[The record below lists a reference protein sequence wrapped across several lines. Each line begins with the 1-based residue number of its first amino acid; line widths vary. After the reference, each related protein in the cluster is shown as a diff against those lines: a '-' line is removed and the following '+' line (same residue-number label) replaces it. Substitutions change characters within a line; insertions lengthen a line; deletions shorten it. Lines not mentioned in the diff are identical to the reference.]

1 MNFEIQIPGYEF
13 EYVPTPL
20 ASGGVGM
27 YIDNTLEY
35 IVLGKCAND
44 AFQALWIEII
54 NRNKKNII
62 CGIIYR
68 QHNDPN
74 RFINYLDE
82 TVEKFSLTGK
92 SLCVMGDFNVDL
104 FKSDTCNYAQNFL
117 LSCHSYSLLPSIDK
131 PSRIYNDWAT
141 LIDNILV
148 NTLDHQI
155 HSGNIISD
163 ISDHYSQFCIIHSV
177 RNISKSTRGQKMR
190 DFYKFS
196 ESKFMNEVREINWD
210 SIVQKYH
217 CNVNKLFSSFYNKLD
232 KLVNKHAPRKR
243 LTKRDIKKFSKP
255 WITTEIKQSIK
266 ERNRLLSQ
274 GKHEEYKYY
283 RNKIVTLI
291 RASKKKYYLEYF
303 ESNLNNMKNTWAG
316 INNLINKKRKNS
328 CKITALKNDETGQI
342 IREPSALPN
351 VLNKYF
357 ASIGHKL
364 GTNVTHPDIH
374 FTDYLKDTQTRESFF
389 CTHQK

>member
-1 MNFEIQIPGYEF
+1 MSELNERKSLLRELPFYGANSIEVNNDHSNIHTKMKELNKLSSLYDMESYNLNPSNFSSINPDQMLLNHQIHTFYYSSNRFKQLQNSLSEENVKSSLSIFHNNVRSLKRNLENLKVQLLDQLDFHFNIIGITETKITNSSELNFKTQIPGYEF

-35 IVLGKCAND
+35 IVLEKCAND

-54 NRNKKNII
+54 NCNKKNII
-62 CGIIYR
+62 CGIIYC

-74 RFINYLDE
+74 RFMNYLDE

-104 FKSDTCNYAQNFL
+104 LKSDTCNYAQNFL

-131 PSRIYNDWAT
+131 PSRIYNDSAT

-163 ISDHYSQFCIIHSV
+163 ISDHFSQFCIIHSV

-190 DFYKFS
+190 DFSKFS
-196 ESKFMNEVREINWD
+196 ESKFMNEEKLTGTQLFKNIN
-210 SIVQKYH
+210 VM
-217 CNVNKLFSSFYNKLD
+217 
-232 KLVNKHAPRKR
+232 
-243 LTKRDIKKFSKP
+243 LTNYSHHFI
-255 WITTEIKQSIK
+255 
-266 ERNRLLSQ
+266 
-274 GKHEEYKYY
+274 
-283 RNKIVTLI
+283 
-291 RASKKKYYLEYF
+291 
-303 ESNLNNMKNTWAG
+303 
-316 INNLINKKRKNS
+316 IN
-328 CKITALKNDETGQI
+328 
-342 IREPSALPN
+342 
-351 VLNKYF
+351 
-357 ASIGHKL
+357 
-364 GTNVTHPDIH
+364 
-374 FTDYLKDTQTRESFF
+374 
-389 CTHQK
+389 